1 MGRKTTIGKLEIRN
15 ARKSGRVFRSFIY
28 IIPVVLMLV
37 FEACQSESS
46 SKASSDRKNLLTNP
60 SFEEG
65 REGWSWMDWSPHWV
79 DFDISSQRAHSG
91 EESAYFRIGAKGPM
105 ERQVEVHGVVQV
117 LKPFQFP
124 EMVRGWYLVENWE
137 RGSPKQYLQFVAIVW
152 GGHAEYKNY
161 QIRYILAGVTTPPHD
176 MANVKYLFA
185 PNCTETPKQN
195 EWVYFEV
202 PIKDEFLRHWG
213 MVPMGYN
220 KIDVF
225 FEARYDTAPATGKKA
240 RADVYFDDLYI
251 GGRG

>member
-1 MGRKTTIGKLEIRN
+1 MGRKTTIGNLKIRN
-15 ARKSGRVFRSFIY
+15 VRKSGRVFRSFIY
-28 IIPVVLMLV
+28 IIPVVLILV

-91 EESAYFRIGAKGPM
+91 EESAYFRIWSKGPM
-105 ERQVEVHGVVQV
+105 ERQAEVHGVVQV
-117 LKPFQFP
+117 LKPSQFP
-124 EMVRGWYLVENWE
+124 EIVRGWYLVENWE
-137 RGSPKQYLQFVAIVW
+137 RGSPKQYLQFVTIVW
-152 GGHAEYKNY
+152 GGHAKYKNY
-161 QIRYILAGVTTPPHD
+161 QIRYILAGVTTPPYD
-176 MANVKYLFA
+176 MVNVKYLFA
-185 PNCTETPKQN
+185 PNCAETPKQSR
-195 EWVYFEV
+195 WIYFEV

-213 MVPMGYN
+213 MVPTGYD

-240 RADVYFDDLYI
+240 CADVYFDDLYI
-251 GGRG
+251 GDRG